1 MEVTFSV
8 DLASGRAGDG
18 DSFMRTVVV
27 SGKKNS
33 ALTNLLLVM
42 GFEAVPVSCDGYCL
56 GWVKGR
62 CRQ

>member
-1 MEVTFSV
+1 MRDCYGESRFLGSREMEVTFSV

-33 ALTNLLLVM
+33 ALTI
-42 GFEAVPVSCDGYCL
+42 YY
-56 GWVKGR
+56 W
-62 CRQ
+62 

>member
-27 SGKKNS
+27 NGKTNS
-33 ALTNLLLVM
+33 ALTNCEFIIGNGL
-42 GFEAVPVSCDGYCL
+42 
-56 GWVKGR
+56 
-62 CRQ
+62 